1 MSLVLS
7 ILRFLCKSIFTHLI
21 NVEGFRKFES
31 EVKAC
36 NLIVSFDVSKFLLL
50 VDVVI
55 RYRLHWTHSGA
66 TFFRNVLFSR
76 SMSR

>member
-36 NLIVSFDVSKFLLL
+36 NLMCIIWVSFWCLLTL
-50 VDVVI
+50 LSATGYTGHTVVQ
-55 RYRLHWTHSGA
+55 HSLQMYCFHG
-66 TFFRNVLFSR
+66 L
-76 SMSR
+76 